1 VITDCSARRIVAGR
15 TQQEEAIMSTIAL
28 KIAQRAILAAA
39 FVSTAAFAQP
49 ASHENILVTR
59 QQENVWGARLDVPN
73 QQQARVTEN
82 VLGAQIELPA
92 SQIFVANAPA
102 PQAASADL
110 AAQNAVV
117 QGD

>member
-1 VITDCSARRIVAGR
+1 
-15 TQQEEAIMSTIAL
+15 MSTIAL

-49 ASHENILVTR
+49 ASHENILVTP

-73 QQQARVTEN
+73 QQQVRVTEN
-82 VLGAQIELPA
+82 VWGAQIELPA
-92 SQIFVANAPA
+92 GQVFVARAPA